1 MEENKET
8 VGGFEVFSSPEEL
21 SASMNAEPQQT
32 ETMTE
37 EAPQQESQ
45 VVSEP
50 VQEQAAP
57 QVESQPQEQIQEQQ
71 VEAQPE
77 QVPNQAEQV
86 PEQPQL
92 ETQEVENIQQSPSAE
107 INYSDSQIEE
117 AVMSYLSEKLERDVS
132 SLDDLLTPQNPVDE
146 RVEAIANF
154 VSETGRSPQEWFTYQ
169 SLNTSEMD
177 DSTLVKVD
185 MAIQYPNLTA
195 NEVNTL
201 IQNKYKLDPNKFS
214 EDEVKIGSLQ
224 MKVDAANAKNQIEE
238 QRMRYAAPEPKQEAV
253 EPETFINDEWI
264 SEMRQEANDLTGL
277 EFDLGN
283 DKTFTFGLDDRY
295 KQELVNKN
303 ARLDEY
309 FDSYVRDDGSWDFDT
324 LNSHRAIVDNI
335 DAIISSTYRQ
345 GLSDGQKNVVQNASN
360 IQAQV
365 PNQSA
370 QNDNNPLQE
379 QLKNIMGKGSNKL
392 TFKI

>member
-8 VGGFEVFSSPEEL
+8 IGGFEVFSSPEEL

-32 ETMTE
+32 ETVTE

-50 VQEQAAP
+50 VQEQTTP

-71 VEAQPE
+71 IETQSE
-77 QVPNQAEQV
+77 QTSD
-86 PEQPQL
+86 QPQF
-92 ETQEVENIQQSPSAE
+92 ENQEVENIQQSSSAE

-132 SLDDLLTPQNPVDE
+132 SLDDLLTPQNPIDE

-154 VSETGRSPQEWFTYQ
+154 VAETGRSPQEWFTYQ

-177 DSTLVKVD
+177 DLTLVKVD

-201 IQNKYKLDPNKFS
+201 IQNKYKLDPNKYA
-214 EDEVKIGSLQ
+214 EDEVNVGSLQ
-224 MKVDAANAKNQIEE
+224 MKVDAANAKKQIEE
-238 QRMRYAAPEPKQEAV
+238 QRMRYAAPEVQQQEA
-253 EPETFINDEWI
+253 EQESFIDDEWI
-264 SEMRQEANDLTGL
+264 SEMRQEASDLTGL

-283 DKTFTFGLDDRY
+283 NKTFTFGLDDRY

-335 DAIISSTYRQ
+335 DAIVASTYRQ

-379 QLKNIMGKGSNKL
+379 QLKNIIGANSNKL

>member
-1 MEENKET
+1 MEENQET
-8 VGGFEVFSSPEEL
+8 IGGFKVFSSPEEL

-32 ETMTE
+32 ETVTE

-45 VVSEP
+45 VVSDP
-50 VQEQAAP
+50 VQEEAAP
-57 QVESQPQEQIQEQQ
+57 QVESQPQEEFQEQQ
-71 VEAQPE
+71 VETQSE
-77 QVPNQAEQV
+77 QTSD
-86 PEQPQL
+86 QPQF
-92 ETQEVENIQQSPSAE
+92 ENQEVENIQQSSSAE
-107 INYSDSQIEE
+107 INYSDSEIEN

-132 SLDDLLTPQNPVDE
+132 SLDDLLTPQNPIDE

-185 MAIQYPNLTA
+185 MAIQYPNLSA

-201 IQNKYKLDPNKFS
+201 IQNKYKLDPNKYS
-214 EDEVKIGSLQ
+214 EDEVKVGRLQ

-238 QRMRYAAPEPKQEAV
+238 QRMRYAAPEPKQQEA

-264 SEMRQEANDLTGL
+264 SEMSREANELTGI

-309 FDSYVRDDGSWDFDT
+309 FDAYVRDDGSWDFDT

-360 IQAQV
+360 VQAQV
-365 PNQSA
+365 PNQSS
-370 QNDNNPLQE
+370 QSGNNPLEE
-379 QLKNIMGKGSNKL
+379 QLKNIIGKGSNKL